1 MCIVDLLREL
11 NRNVLFAMLP
21 VLQKRNKNKNL
32 MSYLHLKNFKMRNRE
47 FFLLGLMVNYFQS
60 NLYHII
66 KQLCLNKSTKL
77 DRSQCRGKK
86 GNF

>member
-1 MCIVDLLREL
+1 MFIVDLLREL

-47 FFLLGLMVNYFQS
+47 FFYLV
-60 NLYHII
+60 
-66 KQLCLNKSTKL
+66 
-77 DRSQCRGKK
+77 
-86 GNF
+86 